1 MTGTLNLH
9 VPAFDGDF
17 AILDAGL
24 THDFVHG
31 VTQADFLLAL
41 RSFPRER
48 GIAANAVR
56 KLGFV
61 GPVPDTDSTQD
72 WGAVTLLPDRRARLG

>member
-9 VPAFDGDF
+9 VPALDADF

-31 VTQADFLLAL
+31 VAQADFLLAL
-41 RSFPRER
+41 RGFQCESRITACVILDF
-48 GIAANAVR
+48 
-56 KLGFV
+56 GFV
-61 GPVPDTDSTQD
+61 GPAPDAD
-72 WGAVTLLPDRRARLG
+72 GI